1 MKAALYFLLFV
12 TGGFAAFWSYVY
24 VHQVRPATDH
34 TTTSPV
40 PETTPTPTPTAF
52 SVENAPSYS
61 LRGTIT
67 EMNDGIWWVSRT
79 ATEASQLT
87 SRIMVQQGD
96 TLIASDSGDITVSF
110 GDVVVLTMEEDSMVD
125 IVQTLPVD
133 VVFGQ
138 RRGAAEYTSNT
149 SPVSVRSLRLLVTQ
163 TDGAMRVQVDE
174 DTHTITVEVERG
186 NARAA
191 YNDADFVSQIVRI
204 EEGEQFV
211 FDSDSRDG
219 KISSR

>member
-96 TLIASDSGDITVSF
+96 TLIASDSGNITVAF
-110 GDVVVLTMEEDSMVD
+110 GDAAELKMEEDSAVD

-133 VVFGQ
+133 LVFGQ
-138 RRGAAEYTSNT
+138 RRGVAEDMSKT
-149 SPVSVRSLRLLVTQ
+149 SPVSVRSLRLLITQ
-163 TDGAMRVQVDE
+163 TDGVMRVQVDE
-174 DTHTITVEVERG
+174 DTHFITVEVESG
-186 NARAA
+186 DARAA
-191 YNDADFVSQIVRI
+191 YNDVDFVSQIVRI
-204 EEGEQFV
+204 GERERFV
-211 FDSDSRDG
+211 FDSDGREGQID
-219 KISSR
+219 